1 MAKQIGP
8 FKITGCYDNIC
19 FYKMNGQY
27 YARAKSS
34 LDGKRVKKDP
44 AFRETR
50 WHSNLLARS
59 SKIAAA
65 VYRGLPKEKGLFR
78 KLTGQAMRLLKEG
91 KTTEEVFLLLQ
102 GPVIKVSRS
111 RDEGEPVNDKKIIS
125 YPFAETVLVKIFE
138 YPLAVIK
145 AEEFQHF
152 EAMPP

>member
-19 FYKMNGQY
+19 FYKMDGQY
-27 YARAKSS
+27 YARTKSS

-44 AFRETR
+44 AFWETR
-50 WHSNLLARS
+50 WHSDLLAKS

-65 VYRGLPKEKGLFR
+65 VYRSLPKEKGLFR

-91 KTTEEVFLLLQ
+91 KTTEEVFLLLK
-102 GPVIKVSRS
+102 GPVIKVIHTRDTSR
-111 RDEGEPVNDKKIIS
+111 PANNKKIVP
-125 YPFAETVLVKIFE
+125 YRFAEALLIRVFE
-138 YPLAVIK
+138 YPLPEAR
-145 AEEFQHF
+145 EEKFQYY

>member
-8 FKITGCYDNIC
+8 FKVTGCYDNIC
-19 FYKMNGQY
+19 FYKMDGQY
-27 YARAKSS
+27 YARSKSS

-44 AFRETR
+44 AFRPTR
-50 WHSNLLARS
+50 WHANLLARS

-102 GPVIKVSRS
+102 GPVIKARLTRDISRLA
-111 RDEGEPVNDKKIIS
+111 NNKKIIP
-125 YPFAETVLVKIFE
+125 YPFAEALLVKVFE